1 MTTEKREELLNPGV
15 DRRTFLK
22 VSGTLAAVV
31 AAEPVFRAGQSGA
44 GTAAAAPLLVTGEI
58 ASDAVETGADIL
70 YSVCQMCH
78 ARCGI
83 RAKVKDGVLLK
94 IDGNPWHPNQ
104 RDVNESNVPDRLAYR
119 VGDPEAQFHQLGR
132 VCLKGQSGV
141 QTVYDPYRIQ
151 HPLKRVG
158 PRGSGRWQTI
168 SWDQAFAEIAAR
180 INQLIPPADRDQPIN
195 AAIPQLGPKRN
206 QLVFSPGR
214 SVEKELSNRVW
225 RDGWGTVNFNIDHTS
240 ICEATR
246 HVAGELMTWNP
257 NPADPRKGA
266 GRTVGWQADILGAE
280 FLIYWGSNPLEAGFP
295 MVGMARNVMQ
305 FKVNGGRYVVVDP
318 RMNNTAAK
326 ANGVPA
332 RGIPGWVPIR
342 PGADAALALAMMS
355 WILQNN
361 RHDIRYL
368 TNPNQAAAAAD
379 GEPTWTDSTYLV
391 GTFREAGGRTFQ
403 RYLNAGELGIVGAAA
418 TDYVV
423 MDGVPKGH
431 TQTSIAALEVSS
443 ALTIGGRSIL
453 VKSAFTLLKES
464 VNSRT
469 RAEYSTICGVS
480 VATMEALAAELV
492 SHGKKAAVITY
503 RGAVKHTNGLYNQ
516 LAIQHLNTLIGNY
529 DWKGGCTAGG
539 GGLGSN
545 TSGAVSLA
553 LTGGPA
559 VSGVRI
565 DRAMS
570 FYEESG
576 AMFTGYPAKR
586 PWFPFGT
593 QGNYQELIPSI
604 EDGYPYSIKVLITYW
619 NALPYSVPAMRQVWE
634 RVMAESSLP
643 GVVPATAKVP
653 LFVAI
658 SPVMGEVAAW
668 ADYILPDSTYLEK
681 FSVPGIPWRV
691 NKGTSFQRPVVG
703 AFDGKAIGS
712 VSGVGNKIPDAPNNY
727 TPALSDTRT
736 VADIHIGLAKALGL
750 PGVGVN
756 ALGTA
761 RDLNNAWD
769 WAKAMLD
776 NIAFNASSKY
786 TGLTRDEILAKG
798 GVFDNP
804 GEEYSWDLAGLIPVP
819 DGTYLRYKYGNV
831 IRLFM
836 DPVAR
841 TRDSITGQYYSGVPQ
856 YKAPA
861 HSDGTLVNDGTSFPM
876 KLITFKVVHH
886 GQGRTAVNP
895 WLMLMS
901 PENYVEISA
910 ADATRLGVETGDPV
924 RVVSASNTTG
934 IVGKA
939 KVNQGLMPGVVAIA
953 HHFGHWELGSRPHTV
968 NDVQSG
974 FDPSRGA
981 GIHPGTVMRR
991 DRRSANVPLQDPI
1004 GASCSFYDTSVQ
1016 VSKA

>member
-1 MTTEKREELLNPGV
+1 MNAEKREELLNPGV

-22 VSGTLAAVV
+22 VSGTLATVV
-31 AAEPVFRAGQSGA
+31 AADPVFRAAEGGA
-44 GTAAAAPLLVTGEI
+44 GTAAAAHLPLVTGENL
-58 ASDAVETGADIL
+58 ADAVESGEDIL

-83 RAKVKDGVLLK
+83 RAKVVDGVLVK

-104 RDVNESNVPDRLAYR
+104 RDVNENNVPDRLAYR
-119 VGDPEAQFHQLGR
+119 VGDPETQFHELGR

-168 SWDQAFAEIAAR
+168 TWVQAFSEIAAR
-180 INQLIPPADRDQPIN
+180 IDTLIPPAERNQPIN
-195 AAIPQLGPKRN
+195 PAAPALGPKRN

-214 SVEKELSNRVW
+214 SVEKEISNRVW

-246 HVAGELMTWNP
+246 HVAGELITWNP
-257 NPADPRKGA
+257 DPANPRKGG

-295 MVGMARNVMQ
+295 MVGMARNLMQ

-332 RGIPGWVPIR
+332 RGIPGWVPIT
-342 PGADAALALAMMS
+342 PGADAALALGMMS

-361 RHDIRYL
+361 RHDSRYL
-368 TNPNQAAAAAD
+368 RNPNQAAATAD

-391 GTFREAGGRTFQ
+391 GTFTDADGRTFQ
-403 RYLNAGELGIVGAAA
+403 RYLNAGELGISGAVA

-431 TQTSIAALEVSS
+431 TQATDPVLEVSTTLS
-443 ALTIGGRSIL
+443 IGGRSIP
-453 VKSAFTLLKES
+453 VKSAFTLLKEQ
-464 VNSRT
+464 VNSRS
-469 RAEYSTICGVS
+469 RADYSAICGVS
-480 VATMEALAAELV
+480 VATMEALAEELV
-492 SHGKKAAVITY
+492 SHRKKAAVITY

-529 DWKGGCTAGG
+529 DWKGGCTQGG

-553 LTGGPA
+553 FSGGPG
-559 VSGVRI
+559 VSGIRI

-576 AMFTGYPAKR
+576 ALFAGYPARR

-604 EDGYPYSIKVLITYW
+604 EDGYPYPIKVLITYW
-619 NALPYSVPAMRQVWE
+619 NAIPYSVPAMRQVWE
-634 RVMAESSLP
+634 RVLAESALP
-643 GVVPATAKVP
+643 GAVPATAKVP

-703 AFDGKAIGS
+703 AFDGKIIGS
-712 VSGVGNKIPDAPNNY
+712 RGGVGNEIPDNTNNY
-727 TPALSDTRT
+727 TPALADTKT

-750 PGVGVN
+750 PGVGAN
-756 ALGTA
+756 AIGGT

-776 NIAFNASSKY
+776 NIAFNAASKY
-786 TGLTRDEILAKG
+786 PGLTRDEILSKG

-804 GEEYSWDLAGLIPVP
+804 GEEYDGDKLA
-819 DGTYLRYKYGNV
+819 YRYGNI
-831 IRLFM
+831 IRLFV

-856 YKAPA
+856 YQAPA
-861 HSDGTLVNDGTSFPM
+861 HSDGTAVNDGTNFPM

-886 GQGRTAVNP
+886 GQARTAVNP

-910 ADATRLGVETGDPV
+910 ADATRLGVQTGDQV
-924 RVVSASNTTG
+924 RVTSASNTTG

-939 KVNQGLMPGVVAIA
+939 KVSQGLKPGVVAIA
-953 HHFGHWELGSRPHTV
+953 HHFGHWELGSRAHVINGAAT
-968 NDVQSG
+968 G

-1004 GASCSFYDTSVQ
+1004 GASCSFYDTSVR
-1016 VSKA
+1016 VTRV

>member
-1 MTTEKREELLNPGV
+1 MA
-15 DRRTFLK
+15 
-22 VSGTLAAVV
+22 LAGAV
-31 AAEPVFRAGQSGA
+31 AADPVFRAGPSGP
-44 GTAAAAPLLVTGEI
+44 GTTAAGPLLVTGEN
-58 ASDAVETGADIL
+58 APDAVETAANII

-78 ARCGI
+78 SRCGI
-83 RAKVKDGVLLK
+83 RAKVVDGVLLK

-104 RDVNESNVPDRLAYR
+104 RDVDENNVPDRLAYR
-119 VGDPEAQFHQLGR
+119 GGDPASFYDELGR
-132 VCLKGQSGV
+132 VCLKGQAGV

-151 HPLKRVG
+151 KPLKRAG
-158 PRGSGRWQTI
+158 PRGSGKWQTI

-180 INQLIPPADRDQPIN
+180 INTLIPDRNALIN
-195 AAIPQLGPKRN
+195 PAIPQLGTKRN

-225 RDGWGTVNFNIDHTS
+225 RDGWGTINYNIDHTS
-240 ICEATR
+240 VCEATR
-246 HVAGELMTWNP
+246 HVAGELVTWNP
-257 NPADPRKGA
+257 NSADPRKGG

-295 MVGMARNVMQ
+295 MVGMARNLMQ
-305 FKVNGGRYVVVDP
+305 FKVNGGRYVVIDP
-318 RMNNTAAK
+318 RLNNSAAK

-332 RGIPGWVPIR
+332 RGIPGWVPIT
-342 PGADAALALAMMS
+342 PGADAALALGMMS

-361 RHDIRYL
+361 RHDARYL
-368 TNPNQAAAAAD
+368 TNPNQAAATTD
-379 GEPTWTDSTYLV
+379 EEPTWTDSTYLV
-391 GTFREAGGRTFQ
+391 GTFTDSGGRTFQ
-403 RYLNAGELGIVGAAA
+403 RYLNAGEVGIAPAS
-418 TDYVV
+418 DYVV
-423 MDGVPKGH
+423 RVGSTLQAH
-431 TQTSIAALEVSS
+431 SLAAGANLEVSIT
-443 ALTIGGRSIL
+443 LTIGGKSVP
-453 VKSAFTLLKES
+453 VKSAFTLLKEM

-469 RAEYSTICGVS
+469 RSQYSTICGVS
-480 VATMEALAAELV
+480 VATMEALAQELV

-503 RGAVKHTNGLYNQ
+503 RGVVKHTNGLYNQ
-516 LAIQHLNTLIGNY
+516 LAVQHLNTLIGNY

-539 GGLGSN
+539 GGLGGQ

-553 LTGGPA
+553 FSGGPA
-559 VSGVRI
+559 VSGIRI

-604 EDGYPYSIKVLITYW
+604 EEGYPYPIKVLITYW
-619 NALPYSVPAMRQVWE
+619 NALPYSVPALRQGWE
-634 RVMAESSLP
+634 RVMAETALP
-643 GVVPATAKVP
+643 GSVPATAKVP

-691 NKGTSFQRPVVG
+691 NKGTAFQRPVVG
-703 AFDGKAIGS
+703 KFDGMPIGS
-712 VSGVGNKIPDAPNNY
+712 SAGVGNVIPDGQNNY
-727 TPALSDTRT
+727 TPALADTKA

-750 PGVGVN
+750 PGVGTN
-756 ALGTA
+756 AIDGV
-761 RDLNNAWD
+761 RNLNNAWD
-769 WAKAMLD
+769 WAKAMAD

-786 TGLTRDEILAKG
+786 PGLTRDEIIAKG

-804 GEEYSWDLAGLIPVP
+804 GEEYAGDKLA
-819 DGTYLRYKYGNV
+819 YRYGNI
-831 IRLFM
+831 IRLFA

-841 TRDSITGQYYSGVPQ
+841 TRDSVTGKYYSGVPQ
-856 YKAPA
+856 YVPIA
-861 HSDGTLVNDGTSFPM
+861 HSDGTAVNDGTSFPM
-876 KLITFKVVHH
+876 KLITFKVVQH
-886 GQGRTAVNP
+886 GQGRTNVNP
-895 WLMLMS
+895 WLMLMA
-901 PENYVEISA
+901 PENYVELSA
-910 ADATRLGVETGDPV
+910 SDASRLAVQTGDPV
-924 RVVSASNTTG
+924 RVTSASNTAG

-939 KVNQGLMPGVVAIA
+939 KVTQGLKPGVVAIS
-953 HHFGHWELGSRPHTV
+953 HHFGHWEQGSRPHTV
-968 NDVQSG
+968 DGVLTG

-991 DRRSANVPLQDPI
+991 DKRSTNVPLQDPI

-1016 VSKA
+1016 VTKV

>member
-1 MTTEKREELLNPGV
+1 MTTETREDLLRTEV
-15 DRRTFLK
+15 DRRTFLR
-22 VSGTLAAVV
+22 VSGALAAVV
-31 AAEPVFRAGQSGA
+31 AADPVFRAVEGGPGA
-44 GTAAAAPLLVTGEI
+44 AVAAHLPLITGENE
-58 ASDAVETGADIL
+58 ADALETGADII

-78 ARCGI
+78 SRCGI
-83 RAKVKDGVLLK
+83 RAKVKDGILLK

-104 RDVNESNVPDRLAYR
+104 RDVDENNAPDRLTYR
-119 VGDPEAQFHQLGR
+119 DGDPEAQFHELGR
-132 VCLKGQSGV
+132 ICLKGQAGV

-168 SWDQAFAEIAAR
+168 TWDQAFAEIAAR
-180 INQLIPPADRDQPIN
+180 IKELIPNPRDQIDPAN
-195 AAIPQLGPKRN
+195 PALGYRAN

-214 SVEKELSNRVW
+214 SVEKELSNRIW
-225 RDGWGTVNFNIDHTS
+225 RDCWGTANFNIDHTS
-240 ICEATR
+240 ICEASR
-246 HVAGELMTWNP
+246 HVAGDIITWNP
-257 NPADPRKGA
+257 DPADPRKGG

-280 FLIYWGSNPLEAGFP
+280 FLIYWGANPLEADFP
-295 MVGMARNVMQ
+295 MVGLARNLMQ

-332 RGIPGWVPIR
+332 RGIPGWVPVT
-342 PGADAALALAMMS
+342 PGADAALALGMMS

-361 RHDIRYL
+361 RYDDRYL
-368 TNPNQAAAAAD
+368 TNPNQAAADAD

-391 GTFREAGGRTFQ
+391 GTFTDGGQTFQ
-403 RYLNAGELGIVGAAA
+403 RYLTAADVGLLSSA
-418 TDYVV
+418 TVAPGDYVV
-423 MDGVPKGH
+423 RSGNAFRGYRDVAQGQLDVTMTATV
-431 TQTSIAALEVSS
+431 A
-443 ALTIGGRSIL
+443 GRQIP
-453 VKSAFTLLKES
+453 VKSAFTLLEES

-469 RAEYSTICGVS
+469 RAQYSALCGVS
-480 VATMEALAAELV
+480 VETMEALAQELV

-516 LAIQHLNTLIGNY
+516 LVIQHLNTLIGNY
-529 DWKGGCTAGG
+529 DWKGGCTAGA
-539 GGLGSN
+539 GGLGSQN
-545 TSGAVSLA
+545 SGVVSLA
-553 LTGGPA
+553 FTGGPP
-559 VSGVRI
+559 VSGIRI

-576 AMFTGYPAKR
+576 ALFTGYPARR

-604 EDGYPYSIKVLITYW
+604 EDGYPYPIKVLITYW
-619 NALPYSVPAMRQVWE
+619 NALPYSVPALRQVWE
-634 RVMAESSLP
+634 RVLAETAPP
-643 GVVPATAKVP
+643 GAVPTTAKVP

-658 SPVMGEVAAW
+658 SPVLGETPAW

-691 NKGTSFQRPVVG
+691 NKGTAFQRPVVG
-703 AFDGKAIGS
+703 TFDDRAIGS
-712 VSGVGNKIPDAPNNY
+712 VTGVGNRIPDATNNY
-727 TPALSDTRT
+727 TPALADTKA

-750 PGVGVN
+750 PGVGNN
-756 ALGTA
+756 ALGTG
-761 RDLNNAWD
+761 RHLHNAWD

-786 TGLTRDEILAKG
+786 PGLTRDEILAKG

-804 GEEYSWDLAGLIPVP
+804 NEEYQGDKLA
-819 DGTYLRYKYGNV
+819 YRYGNIV
-831 IRLFM
+831 RLFA

-856 YKAPA
+856 YVPIA
-861 HSDGTLVNDGTSFPM
+861 HSDGTAVNDGTEFPM

-886 GQGRTAVNP
+886 GQARTAVNP

-901 PENYVEISA
+901 PENYVEIST
-910 ADATRLGVETGDPV
+910 ADAARLRVETGDQV
-924 RVVSASNTTG
+924 RVRSASNTTG

-939 KVNQGLMPGVVAIA
+939 KVTQGLQPGVVAIA
-953 HHFGHWELGSRPHTV
+953 HHFGHWELGSRPHVINGEQT
-968 NDVQSG
+968 G

-991 DRRSANVPLQDPI
+991 DRRSTNVPLQDPI
-1004 GASCSFYDTSVQ
+1004 GASCSFYDTWVR
-1016 VSKA
+1016 VSRV